1 MRHQPAYKIPFS
13 LLLLFCFISLVACS
27 KKNYLEQIIRNKID
41 LSNPPLEITI
51 LDTGKS
57 DCILI
62 KIKDKTIMIDTGLDE
77 NGDQILNTLFENEI
91 TEIDFMILTHL
102 DKDHIG
108 GANIILDNIKV
119 NQVIQANYSKD
130 TKQYEEYIKALEE
143 NNITPTLLQENL
155 DLNINGATITLYPA
169 SKSEYEKSNNH
180 SIITSL
186 NYKKQNF
193 LFTGDAE
200 GERISEFLTLNPSN
214 YTFIKLPHHGQY
226 SDELAALVTKIT
238 PSYGVITCS
247 EEQAPDIATI
257 VLLNENNVQTL
268 LSSDGTIVI
277 KSDGENINFSQHL
290 TQSAVLQTKIPS
302 YY

>member
-1 MRHQPAYKIPFS
+1 MKHQFVYKTTFS
-13 LLLLFCFISLVACS
+13 LLLLFYFIPLTACS
-27 KKNYLEQIIRNKID
+27 KKDYLEQIIRNKID

-62 KIKDKTIMIDTGLDE
+62 EIEDKTIMIDAGLDE
-77 NGDQILNTLFENEI
+77 NGDQIIDALSKNGI

-108 GANIILDNIKV
+108 GADIILDNLKV
-119 NQVIQANYSKD
+119 DQVIQANYSKD

-155 DLNINGATITLYPA
+155 DLNVNGATITLYPA
-169 SKSEYEKSNNH
+169 SKSEYEKSNDY

-186 NYKKQNF
+186 NYKKQKF

-200 GERISEFLTLNPSN
+200 SERLSEFLTLNPSS
-214 YTFIKLPHHGQY
+214 YTFLKLPHHGQY
-226 SDELAALVTKIT
+226 SDELATLVTKIK

-247 EEQAPDIATI
+247 EEQTPDIATI
-257 VLLNENNVQTL
+257 LLLNE
-268 LSSDGTIVI
+268 
-277 KSDGENINFSQHL
+277 K
-290 TQSAVLQTKIPS
+290 
-302 YY
+302 